1 METEFQN
8 IIEKFLILNR
18 RGYIPSISH
27 NLINAAGLT
36 LENCLG
42 KKQIKRKSKG
52 HNRQSGSPL

>member
-18 RGYIPSISH
+18 RDYIPSISH

-36 LENCLG
+36 LENSLG
-42 KKQIKRKSKG
+42 KKSR
-52 HNRQSGSPL
+52 